1 MDNTREWKKRELETI
16 RERNTRL
23 QVITIREKK
32 KTNEKKEEW
41 EKTMRIVMERGDI
54 KKETSNSWLV
64 VSVIDSV

>member
-1 MDNTREWKKRELETI
+1 MDNTRERKKRELEAI

-32 KTNEKKEEW
+32 KSNEKKEEW

-54 KKETSNSWLV
+54 KKETSTSRLV

>member
-1 MDNTREWKKRELETI
+1 LDNTREWKKRELETI